1 MSAAKDKKKSL
12 IPAGAPVW
20 IVTFADMMS
29 ILLCFFIML
38 LSMSEPKREKF
49 QDASGSMR
57 NAFGIHNTY
66 VEERSPMNEK
76 IVNQQFAQAPAKPVP
91 ASGSATLAMI
101 DAETDEVLNAL
112 KSEKNVEVLND
123 GKDIII
129 RLSADAV
136 FTAEQASLQ
145 KEFLPT
151 LTKITKEVSRLNK
164 YIVVS
169 GHSDNQQLKTTA
181 YRSQWDLTSAR
192 AVTVAL
198 AMMKLG
204 KLDAKKFSTMGQADT
219 RPIFENSNT
228 KNQAKNR
235 RLDIVLKN
243 EIP

>member
-1 MSAAKDKKKSL
+1 MGADNSKKRTL
-12 IPAGAPVW
+12 IPAGAPAWV
-20 IVTFADMMS
+20 VTFADMMS

-76 IVNQQFAQAPAKPVP
+76 IVNQQFAQSPAKPVP
-91 ASGSATLAMI
+91 ANGTATLAMI
-101 DAETDEVLNAL
+101 DAETDEILNAL
-112 KSEKNVEVLND
+112 KTEKDVEVLND

-129 RLSADAV
+129 RLPADVV
-136 FTAEQASLQ
+136 FANEQASLQ
-145 KEFLPT
+145 KSVLPT
-151 LTKITKEVSRLNK
+151 LKKITAEVTKLNK

-169 GHSDNQQLKTTA
+169 SHSDNQDLKTKA
-181 YRSQWDLTSAR
+181 YRSKWDLTSAR
-192 AVTVAL
+192 SVTVAL

-204 KLDAKKFSTMGQADT
+204 NIDAKRFTTIGQADT
-219 RPIFENSNT
+219 RPILENSSA

-243 EIP
+243 EAP